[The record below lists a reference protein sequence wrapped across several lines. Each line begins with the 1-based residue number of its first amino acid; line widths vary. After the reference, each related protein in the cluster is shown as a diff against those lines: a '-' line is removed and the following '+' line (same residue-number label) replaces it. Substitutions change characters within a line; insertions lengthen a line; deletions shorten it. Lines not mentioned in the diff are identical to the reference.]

1 MEEFTTKMR
10 RYTGSILPQSRLY
23 LPTTTHSGTPL
34 LVDHELPEA
43 QDEEDGI
50 IRNWVVDVVREI
62 EDDCAREVEERGL

>member
-1 MEEFTTKMR
+1 M
-10 RYTGSILPQSRLY
+10 
-23 LPTTTHSGTPL
+23 
-34 LVDHELPEA
+34 DHELPEA